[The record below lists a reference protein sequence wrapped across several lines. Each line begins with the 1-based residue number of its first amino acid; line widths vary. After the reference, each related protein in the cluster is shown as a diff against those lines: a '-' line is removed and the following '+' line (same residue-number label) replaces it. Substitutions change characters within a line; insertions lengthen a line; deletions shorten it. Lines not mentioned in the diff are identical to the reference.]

1 MPILDGFLNALTLY
15 NLLFCFIGC
24 VLGTLVGILPG
35 LGPSASIAII
45 LPFSVYLDPTGSIIM
60 MAGVCYG
67 AMYGGSTTSILV
79 NIPGESASVVST
91 FDGFQM
97 TRQGRGGEAL
107 WIAAVGSFI
116 AGTIGVIGTC
126 ILGPELAKF
135 AIKFGPPEYTG
146 LLFFSLTML
155 VSLSGASLI
164 KGIVAGILG
173 IFLSSVGIDPL
184 TGAPRLNYGLVG
196 LTRGFEIVPVVVG
209 LFGIGEILSS
219 AEAGVQQIFQ
229 GKLGRMMPRGSE
241 LRRGLFAAL
250 RGTILGF
257 PLGLIPGMVTALSTF
272 MSYDVEKKISKHPER
287 FGKGAIE
294 GLAGPE
300 AANNATAQAGFIPLL
315 SLGIPTAPSMA
326 IMLAAF
332 MLYGLQP
339 GPQLFLQHGSMVW
352 TVIAS
357 MYIGNVML
365 LVLNLPLVGLWARIS
380 LIPYRF
386 LAPFILAVCLIG
398 AYSPRCTMFDVWV
411 ALAFGILGYYMNK
424 NKWPVAPM
432 ILGLILGP
440 IFEISLRQSIS
451 MGTLSGGIIAL
462 FLSRP
467 VSVVFIALAVIAL
480 VISFV
485 FLKRLPKDAL
495 EDDSKK

>member
-1 MPILDGFLNALTLY
+1 MGMLDGFLSALSFY
-15 NLLFCFIGC
+15 NLLYCFIGC
-24 VLGTLVGILPG
+24 VLGTVVGILPG

-67 AMYGGSTTSILV
+67 AMYGGSITSILV

-97 TRQGRGGEAL
+97 TRQGRAGEAL

-116 AGTIGVIGTC
+116 AGTFGVIGTSF
-126 ILGPELAKF
+126 LGPELAKL
-135 AIKFGPPEYTG
+135 AIRFGPPEYTG

-164 KGIVAGILG
+164 KGIAAGVIG
-173 IFLSSVGIDPL
+173 IFLSAVGIDPL
-184 TGAPRLNYGLVG
+184 TGSARLNYGIVG
-196 LTRGFEIVPVVVG
+196 LTRGFDIVPVVVG
-209 LFGIGEILSS
+209 LFGIAEILSS
-219 AEAGVQQIFQ
+219 AGADMQEIYK
-229 GKLGRMMPRGSE
+229 GKLGRMMPRGAE
-241 LRRGLFAAL
+241 LKKGLLASL

-272 MSYDVEKKISKHPER
+272 MSYDLEKKISKYPDK
-287 FGKGAIE
+287 FGTGVIE

-300 AANNATAQAGFIPLL
+300 AANNATCQAGFIPLL
-315 SLGIPTAPSMA
+315 ALGIPTAPSMA

-339 GPQLFLQHGSMVW
+339 GPQLFLQHGSLVW

-365 LVLNLPLVGLWARIS
+365 LVLNLPLVGLWSRIC
-380 LIPYRF
+380 LIPYKF
-386 LAPFILAVCLIG
+386 LAPFILSVCIIG
-398 AYSPRCTMFDVWV
+398 AYSPRSTMFDVWV

-451 MGTLSGGIIAL
+451 MGSISGGIVAL

-467 VSVVFIALAVIAL
+467 VSIFFIALAVIAL

-485 FLKRLPKDAL
+485 FLKRLPKDVL
-495 EDDSKK
+495 EEESK